1 MLDTLE
7 NIEETE
13 KMWKAMSKK
22 YGSTEEVY
30 MSSQFDYLDEDDE
43 RLIKEKK
50 NQAQRFIFDISSTML
65 TEEEIVRQI
74 KEDVFRSTHTL
85 FVQEIVLIKDMK
97 LLGIYHRK

>member
-30 MSSQFDYLDEDDE
+30 MSSKFDYLDEDDE
-43 RLIKEKK
+43 KESDK
-50 NQAQRFIFDISSTML
+50 
-65 TEEEIVRQI
+65 
-74 KEDVFRSTHTL
+74 
-85 FVQEIVLIKDMK
+85 
-97 LLGIYHRK
+97 